1 MGGGGGGLELL
12 TICSTYWKV
21 LMTIDQARCERSTRY
36 RPRPKCLD
44 NAF

>member
-1 MGGGGGGLELL
+1 MGGGGGAGAL

-21 LMTIDQARCERSTRY
+21 LMAIDQARCERSTRCG
-36 RPRPKCLD
+36 PRPKCLG

>member
-1 MGGGGGGLELL
+1 MGGGGRGLELL

-21 LMTIDQARCERSTRY
+21 LMAIDQARCERSTRY

-44 NAF
+44 NVF